1 MTGIII
7 LCVVA
12 LLLCAVLITPI
23 HIRAAYDQGE
33 ISAGLQYGLLKRRL
47 YPEKEK
53 AEEAAKVKRKAKGKK
68 KSAEE
73 KPDGDIDEKKAGFRA
88 NRAQIL
94 YSLEKLPP
102 ILGKALRRTGRR
114 LRFRPL
120 KLHLLVAGSDPADT
134 AVLYGKLEAA
144 LGAGLPVLHRLVRI
158 QDQDIRL
165 FLDFQQEEMDC
176 IADVGVSIRLWD
188 LAVIGLCA
196 GAGLLRWLIGFRRL
210 ADRPREDAA
219 PRAKGEQTSPARR
232 EAAG

>member
-7 LCVVA
+7 LCAAA

-33 ISAGLQYGLLKRRL
+33 ISAGLQYGPLKRQL

-53 AEEAAKVKRKAKGKK
+53 AEEAAKDTKKAKK
-68 KSAEE
+68 KSAQE
-73 KPDGDIDEKKAGFRA
+73 KPDGEAAEKKKGFRV

-114 LRFRPL
+114 LRFRTL
-120 KLHLLVAGSDPADT
+120 KLHLLVAGADPADT

-144 LGAGLPVLHRLVRI
+144 LAAGLPAIHRLVRI

-165 FLDFQQEEMDC
+165 FLDFQREEMDC
-176 IADVGVSIRLWD
+176 IADVGVSIRIWD

-196 GAGLLRWLIGFRRL
+196 GAGLLKWLVGFRRL
-210 ADRPREDAA
+210 ADPPKEEKPPQSSGRE
-219 PRAKGEQTSPARR
+219 TNPARP

>member
-7 LCVVA
+7 LCVVV
-12 LLLCAVLITPI
+12 LLLCVVLTTPI
-23 HIRAAYDQGE
+23 HVRAACGQGE
-33 ISAGLQYGLLKRRL
+33 ISAGLQYGPLKLQL
-47 YPEKEK
+47 YPGRER
-53 AEEAAKVKRKAKGKK
+53 AEEAAKGKK

-73 KPDGDIDEKKAGFRA
+73 KPDGDTDEKKAGFRL

-120 KLHLLVAGSDPADT
+120 KIHLLVAGSDPADT

-144 LGAGLPVLHRLVRI
+144 LGAGLPALHRLVRI

-176 IADVGVSIRLWD
+176 IADVGVSIRPWD

-210 ADRPREDAA
+210 ADRPQEDAA
-219 PRAKGEQTSPARR
+219 PGAKEEQTSPARR
-232 EAAG
+232 AAAG